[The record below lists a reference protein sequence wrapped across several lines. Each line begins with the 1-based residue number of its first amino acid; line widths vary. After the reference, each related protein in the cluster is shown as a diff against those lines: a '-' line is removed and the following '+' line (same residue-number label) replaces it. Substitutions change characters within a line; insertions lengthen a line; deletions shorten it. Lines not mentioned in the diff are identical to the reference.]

1 MTIQTTRHYKVDVTP
16 GPSING
22 MKLIILGSGT
32 CVPSL
37 QRNAPG
43 YYLEASGR
51 HILVDCGSGT
61 LLQLERTGRSFRD
74 IDAVFITHA
83 HPDHFADL
91 LPLIHALLAVPA
103 SGRTKDFYL
112 FCSREF
118 MAYYEKAIASVL
130 GKPRGFALKMVHVQD
145 TLDFEP
151 FHIITAKT
159 IHSQDS
165 IAYRFEC
172 EGKAIVFTG
181 DADYDQ
187 GLIALAE
194 KADLLIADCSF
205 PDSMKAAGHL
215 SAKECGRIASKAGV
229 KKLVLSHLYPAESP
243 DNARVQES
251 REDFKG
257 DIVLAEDLME
267 ITL

>member
-1 MTIQTTRHYKVDVTP
+1 
-16 GPSING
+16 
-22 MKLIILGSGT
+22 MKLIVLGSGT

-37 QRNAPG
+37 RRNAPG
-43 YYLEASGR
+43 YYLETSGR
-51 HILVDCGSGT
+51 QLLVDCGSGT
-61 LLQLERTGRSFRD
+61 LLQLEKAGRSFRD

-91 LPLIHALLAVPA
+91 MPFVHALIAAPA
-103 SGRTKDFYL
+103 LRRTKDFYL
-112 FCSREF
+112 VCSREF
-118 MAYYEKAIASVL
+118 MVYYEKAIASVL
-130 GKPRGFALKMVHVQD
+130 GKPRGFALRIVPIQD

-151 FHIITAKT
+151 FHVSTAKT

-172 EGKAIVFTG
+172 EGKSVVFTG

-187 GLIALAE
+187 GLISLAE
-194 KADLLIADCSF
+194 NADLLIADCSF

-215 SAKECGRIASKAGV
+215 SAKECGSIARKAGV
-229 KKLVLSHLYPAESP
+229 KKLVLSHLYPADSP

-257 DIVLAEDLME
+257 EIVLAEDLME
-267 ITL
+267 ITI

>member
-1 MTIQTTRHYKVDVTP
+1 
-16 GPSING
+16 
-22 MKLIILGSGT
+22 MKLIVLGSGT

-37 QRNAPG
+37 RRNAPG

-61 LLQLERTGRSFRD
+61 LLQLEKAGRSFRD
-74 IDAVFITHA
+74 IDAVFITHT

-91 LPLIHALLAVPA
+91 MPFIHALLAVP
-103 SGRTKDFYL
+103 SLKRTKDFYL
-112 FCSREF
+112 FCSDEF
-118 MAYYEKAIASVL
+118 MLYYEKAIASVL
-130 GKPRGFALKMVHVQD
+130 GKPRGFALRMVHVQG

-172 EGKAIVFTG
+172 EGKSIVFTG

-187 GLIALAE
+187 GLIVLAE

-215 SAKECGRIASKAGV
+215 SAKECGRLASKAGV
-229 KKLVLSHLYPAESP
+229 KKLVLSHLYPADSP
-243 DNARVQES
+243 DNVRVQES
-251 REDFKG
+251 REEFKG

-267 ITL
+267 ITI